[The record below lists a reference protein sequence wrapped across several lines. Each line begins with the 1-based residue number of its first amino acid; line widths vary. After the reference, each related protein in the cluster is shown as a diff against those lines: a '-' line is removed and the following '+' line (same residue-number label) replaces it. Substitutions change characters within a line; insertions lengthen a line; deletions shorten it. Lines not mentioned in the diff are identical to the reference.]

1 MLHRSGPSEA
11 YRRVEIDAY
20 VAGSDARFLTML
32 CLQEAIA
39 ALDRALFADRDKRIE
54 LRAKSTSRA
63 YSCIDALCMG
73 VDPKQPLGEAL
84 LTVYGSARHRLKDSL
99 SAFEPQSIL
108 SLRSDLDDLHQAFAN
123 G

>member
-1 MLHRSGPSEA
+1 MLHRPGPSEA

-20 VAGSDARFLTML
+20 IAGSDARFLTML

-39 ALDRALFADRDKRIE
+39 ALDRALFADRQRRID

-63 YSCIDALCMG
+63 YSCVDALCMG
-73 VDPKQPLGEAL
+73 VDAKHPMGEAL
-84 LTVYGSARHRLKDSL
+84 LTVYGSVRHRLKNSL
-99 SAFEPQSIL
+99 VSFDPQSIV
-108 SLRSDLDDLHQAFAN
+108 SLRTDLDELRQAFEN